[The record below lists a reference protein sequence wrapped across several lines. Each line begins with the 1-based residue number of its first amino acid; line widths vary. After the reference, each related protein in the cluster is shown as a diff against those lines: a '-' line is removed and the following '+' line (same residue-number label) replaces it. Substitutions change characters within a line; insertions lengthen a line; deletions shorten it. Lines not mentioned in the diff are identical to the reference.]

1 MSMPMMVILFMV
13 DGAPRWRLQRH
24 QPGTSHLMPSVGAV
38 HHITLSRLIAI
49 RLGEHADSG
58 SDASGHSPC
67 AKGLGTEA
75 TLRCGCDEVAADVE
89 RVVDSGMHG
98 QELLSG
104 SR

>member
-24 QPGTSHLMPSVGAV
+24 QPGTSHLIPSVGAV

-49 RLGEHADSG
+49 KLGEHADSG
-58 SDASGHSPC
+58 SDARRCTPC
-67 AKGLGTEA
+67 IKSFGTEP
-75 TLRCGCDEVAADVE
+75 TLRCGCDEMAADIE

-98 QELLSG
+98 EELLSG
-104 SR
+104 SS